1 MQTKEH
7 VNNHQ
12 IEDYDDVLDSK
23 YGKVGTP
30 EREQF
35 RREAYAY
42 CMGQVIFD
50 ARKSEKITQ
59 AELANRIGRDKAY
72 ISKIEKGVIEPGV
85 GTFYR
90 IIEALGL
97 RIDIVKPVY

>member
-1 MQTKEH
+1 MQ
-7 VNNHQ
+7 VNNNVKD
-12 IEDYDDVLDSK
+12 ISAELDTL

-42 CMGQVIFD
+42 YMGQILHE

-59 AELANRIGRDKAY
+59 KELAQRIGVDKSY
-72 ISKIEKGVIEPGV
+72 ISKIEKGIVEPGIAM
-85 GTFYR
+85 FYR
-90 IIEALGL
+90 IASELGRTVEL
-97 RIDIVKPVY
+97 TPTV

>member
-1 MQTKEH
+1 MKVEENLLTS
-7 VNNHQ
+7 V
-12 IEDYDDVLDSK
+12 DDIMDNL

-42 CMGQVIFD
+42 CMGQVILD

-59 AELANRIGRDKAY
+59 AELAERIGADKAY
-72 ISKIEKGVIEPGV
+72 ISKVEKGIVEPGI
-85 GTFYR
+85 GTFCR
-90 IIEALGL
+90 IINALGL
-97 RIDIVKPVY
+97 SMEIAKPVY